1 MITDGNEAIGT
12 GLAFVADATVRLLAD
27 VNGLS
32 EADAREPSGLP
43 GWSRGHLL
51 THLARSADGM
61 RNLLGWARTGI
72 PTSAYPSR
80 DARAAAIE
88 AGAGRPIADLRAD
101 VAEAAKRWAD
111 DAAGM
116 PAGAWG
122 RLITLRAAD
131 PPLPAS
137 GIVLARLEEVEVH
150 HVDLRAGYGF
160 GDIPDASVEL
170 LLGYAIEVLGQ
181 RPGGFTV
188 VATGNGREWP
198 VGPPDPAGAR
208 VHGTAGEILGWLLG
222 RTDGTGL
229 RTAGGGA
236 LPPLPTW
243 S

>member
-1 MITDGNEAIGT
+1 MDGDEIGT
-12 GLAFVADATVRLLAD
+12 GLAFVADATARLLAD
-27 VNGLS
+27 VDGLS

-51 THLARSADGM
+51 THIARSADAM

-72 PTSAYPSR
+72 PAPAYPSR
-80 DARAAAIE
+80 DARAADIE

-101 VAEAAKRWAD
+101 VAEAAQRWAQ

-116 PAGAWG
+116 PADAWN
-122 RLITLRAAD
+122 RLMPLRAAD
-131 PPLPAS
+131 APLPAA

-170 LLGYAIEVLGQ
+170 LLGYAIEVLGE

-188 VATGNGREWP
+188 VATGNSREWP
-198 VGPPDPAGAR
+198 VGAPDPAGPR
-208 VHGTAGEILGWLLG
+208 VHGAAGEILGWLLG

-229 RTAGGGA
+229 RTAGGA